1 MAEMEQEKRIDK
13 GEDRN
18 VAVNQNA
25 PEVLTNPIYTPA
37 FLREQIG
44 RLMRVEFLIGTN
56 NMTDRIGIL
65 EDVGASY
72 ILLRSFENDSLVYC
86 DIYAIK
92 FITISTTGVY
102 GTMNNFQNMGGT
114 MNGGPMMRGP
124 MMYWFCPFG
133 TGSFWYNVP
142 LGPGLFGAKIFAN
155 NNK

>member
-1 MAEMEQEKRIDK
+1 MADLEKEQKQDQ

-18 VAVNQNA
+18 VTINQNS
-25 PEVLTNPIYTPA
+25 PEILTNPIYTPA

-44 RLMRVEFLIGTN
+44 KLMRVEFLIGTN

-92 FITISTTGVY
+92 FITISTTGFY
-102 GTMNNFQNMGGT
+102 GTMNNFPNMNNNMMG
-114 MNGGPMMRGP
+114 NPMM
-124 MMYWFCPFG
+124 
-133 TGSFWYNVP
+133 
-142 LGPGLFGAKIFAN
+142 N
-155 NNK
+155 NRYSDYY